1 MGERIW
7 GFIGLILFGGACFCC
22 FYFGPQV
29 AEMIKHLKILP
40 FIVKWAFYIIGGVCG
55 IYALYALVA
64 KIIFGSDGKAL
75 WITVS
80 IFNPGSYSW
89 DYAKENITDS
99 VKLIVDEIDIYPF
112 ESVVYK

>member
-1 MGERIW
+1 MDRVQRELNEYKKTRRSSDG
-7 GFIGLILFGGACFCC
+7 
-22 FYFGPQV
+22 
-29 AEMIKHLKILP
+29 
-40 FIVKWAFYIIGGVCG
+40 IVFDTKVQN
-55 IYALYALVA
+55 
-64 KIIFGSDGKAL
+64 GSNGKAL
-75 WITVS
+75 VITVS